1 MVSITIAVPTKD
13 RLHLLRDCLLSIKA
27 ARLPKQH
34 ELIVIDSSKPSYAKE
49 VEKMTKKCKG
59 RYIYEE
65 KRGTPRARNTAII
78 ESENDVVAF
87 VGDDCIV
94 EKNWAIQLL
103 KNYSFPSVA
112 CVTGRILPS
121 RTLQGALLGRFSS
134 HDRGAT
140 KRTWSVDATRLN
152 ILPLLGL
159 GMSRRAL
166 KELAPFPWSFG
177 STDNASFRR
186 SVFETTGFFDTQNI
200 TEDIDMF
207 IRIFL
212 SGFQIIYEPKAIVY
226 HSYVQTFEETAN
238 KLYHYGLTD
247 GTLMLKYARKPYFLV
262 LFIGCL
268 MNSIYRIGETLLT
281 RDESSCYLQ
290 TCFVRGLCRSLHV
303 RPLWGGD

>member
-1 MVSITIAVPTKD
+1 VSSITIVVPTKD
-13 RLHLLRDCLLSIKA
+13 RLHLLKDCLLSIRA

-34 ELIVIDSSKPSYAKE
+34 ELIVIDSSNPSYAKK
-49 VEKMTKKCKG
+49 VEKMTKNCKG

-65 KRGTPRARNTAII
+65 KRGAPYARNRAII
-78 ESENDVVAF
+78 ESENDIVAF

-94 EKNWAIQLL
+94 EKNWAVQLL
-103 KNYSFPSVA
+103 KNYRLPSVA
-112 CVTGRILPS
+112 CVTGRILSS
-121 RTLQGALLGRFSS
+121 RTLQGSSLERFSS

-152 ILPLLGL
+152 ILPLLRL

-186 SVFETTGFFDTQNI
+186 CVFETTGFFDTQNI

-212 SGFQIIYEPKAIVY
+212 TGFRLIYEPKAIVY
-226 HSYVQTFEETAN
+226 HSYVQTFEETAK
-238 KLYHYGLTD
+238 KLYQYGLTD

-262 LFIGCL
+262 LFVGCL
-268 MNSIYRIGETLLT
+268 INSIYRIGETLLT
-281 RDESSCYLQ
+281 SDKSSCYLQ
-290 TCFVRGLCRSLHV
+290 TCFVQGLCRSLHV
-303 RPLWGGD
+303 RPLRGQD